1 MLETRDRTL
10 QIDTTLELKD
20 LSHGSDEQVMKEILV
35 STVGPKAKLLS

>member
-10 QIDTTLELKD
+10 QIDTTLELKI